1 MTPHNLL
8 VAEAALELNFSIPR
22 PPVFFCFSLIYAMSP
37 PSASKDAPFMIILC
51 EKFGEKV
58 ITVDSHSLKG
68 NHRSSRVS
76 NSDCREIWRNPNLCP
91 EISHPPKDLQLIISA
106 TTSRWH
112 CFPFNTIVSKH
123 HTFLVI
129 PHSTVELRRK
139 TVLKFSKIEE

>member
-22 PPVFFCFSLIYAMSP
+22 PPVFFSLSLIYAMSP

-58 ITVDSHSLKG
+58 ITVDCSHSLKG

-76 NSDCREIWRNPNLCP
+76 N
-91 EISHPPKDLQLIISA
+91 
-106 TTSRWH
+106 
-112 CFPFNTIVSKH
+112 
-123 HTFLVI
+123 
-129 PHSTVELRRK
+129 
-139 TVLKFSKIEE
+139 